1 MGEVLHIENGEAA
14 RYAAELASLRHV
26 SVDEAVTR
34 LLRETVERERKV
46 KAKVERIMALAADLR
61 AHLHTPLT
69 MDATDELYGE
79 DGLPL

>member
-34 LLRETVERERKV
+34 LLRETVEREREV
-46 KAKVERIMALAADLR
+46 TARAERMLALGREIR
-61 AHLHTPLT
+61 AHMREPASSDHGWLY
-69 MDATDELYGE
+69 DENGMP
-79 DGLPL
+79 G